1 MKYDALD
8 AEFLTSAFEWG
19 GLHPLFVCHLDTKAL
34 RQQELVTDQEAE
46 NYCLYCLHHVFY

>member
-19 GLHPLFVCHLDTKAL
+19 RLHPLFVFHLDTKAL

-46 NYCLYCLHHVFY
+46 NYCLYFLHVFY